1 MANYKKTGAGAKL
14 NATEA
19 KQELKKLLY
28 QGMSVK
34 DGLLQIGRS
43 VRTYEEWRKR
53 DKEFADEVT
62 RIRGVLK
69 DKKNGLYD
77 NTPVP
82 DFPEFC
88 ETYLGNK
95 LFAHQLQWFDML
107 EGRPPRDLH
116 PAMTYEAGR
125 ESRMIVNTPPG
136 HAKSTTITVNYVI
149 WRLMKNPDLK
159 VIIVSKAQRLSE
171 QFLLQIKERLT
182 NPQYSKLQ
190 ETFGPPGGWQEG
202 SASWK
207 QSQFYISGRS
217 AEAKDP
223 SVQAV
228 GIRGQ
233 VYGARA
239 DLVIVDDAIDNT
251 NVGEYEKQIDW
262 LLGIVASRLAP
273 RTGRLLVVGTR
284 ISAKDLYSEL
294 RNPERYYGQSQPWT
308 YLLQPAVLEFDD
320 DPKKWN
326 TLWAYSDSPADP
338 DEEPNEEGLYRRW
351 DGETLK
357 DLRDGIAPALWSR
370 IYQQEQIAENS
381 VFEPE
386 SVSRACQARQ
396 TGMIPDDANIG
407 REGGMDG
414 LYIIAGLDPASTGYT
429 AAVVL
434 GVDLQ
439 TGKRHIIDI
448 SNRAGSKPD
457 ETRDLI
463 KEWTERYGV
472 KEWRI
477 ERNAFQTFLTRDTE
491 INEYLASRGV
501 VLTEHMTNNNKH
513 DPNFGVMAMSAL
525 FTQNLITLPRSDIQR
540 VKTLIEQ
547 LVTWQPNPPKGLK
560 TDVVMALWFAELRA
574 LEMVSRAER
583 KNYFRNSPFMTR
595 QDMQDRVLVGSQDT
609 APYRSFWG
617 GNF

>member
-1 MANYKKTGAGAKL
+1 MANVGKRKAL

-19 KQELKKLLY
+19 KVELKKLLY
-28 QGMSVK
+28 QNMSIK
-34 DGLLQIGRS
+34 DALLQIDRS
-43 VRTYEEWRKR
+43 VRWYEDQRKR
-53 DKEFADEVT
+53 DAAWAEEIT
-62 RIRGVLK
+62 RIRGVLR

-77 NTPVP
+77 ETPVP

-88 ETYLGNK
+88 ETYLGNR
-95 LFAHQLQWFDML
+95 LFPHQLQWFDML

-116 PAMTYEAGR
+116 PAMTYEEGR
-125 ESRMIVNTPPG
+125 PSRMIVNTPPG

-190 ETFGPPGGWQEG
+190 EMFGPPGGWQEG

-207 QSQFYISGRS
+207 QSQFYIAGRS

-284 ISAKDLYSEL
+284 ISARDLYSEL
-294 RNPERYYGQSQPWT
+294 RNPERYFGQAQPWT

-338 DEEPNEEGLYRRW
+338 EEEPNEDGLYRRW

-370 IYQQEQIAENS
+370 IYQQEQIAEDS
-381 VFEPE
+381 VFEPAA
-386 SVSRACQARQ
+386 VSRACQARQ
-396 TGMIPDDANIG
+396 TGTIPDDSNIG
-407 REGGMDG
+407 REGGMNG

-439 TGKRHIIDI
+439 NGKRHIIDI

-457 ETRDLI
+457 ETRALI
-463 KEWTERYGV
+463 KDWTERYNV

-491 INEYLASRGV
+491 INEYLAARGV

-525 FTQNLITLPRSDIQR
+525 FTQNMITLPRSDIQR

-574 LEMVSRAER
+574 LELVSRAER
-583 KNYFRNSPFMTR
+583 KNYFRDSPFMTR
-595 QDMQDRVLVGSQDT
+595 QDMTDRVLVGAQDT
-609 APYRSFWG
+609 TQYRSFWG
-617 GNF
+617 GSF

>member
-1 MANYKKTGAGAKL
+1 
-14 NATEA
+14 
-19 KQELKKLLY
+19 
-28 QGMSVK
+28 
-34 DGLLQIGRS
+34 
-43 VRTYEEWRKR
+43 
-53 DKEFADEVT
+53 
-62 RIRGVLK
+62 
-69 DKKNGLYD
+69 
-77 NTPVP
+77 
-82 DFPEFC
+82 
-88 ETYLGNK
+88 
-95 LFAHQLQWFDML
+95 
-107 EGRPPRDLH
+107 
-116 PAMTYEAGR
+116 
-125 ESRMIVNTPPG
+125 
-136 HAKSTTITVNYVI
+136 
-149 WRLMKNPDLK
+149 
-159 VIIVSKAQRLSE
+159 VSKAQRLSE

-207 QSQFYISGRS
+207 ASQFYISGRS

-239 DLVIVDDAIDNT
+239 DLVVVDDAIDNT

-262 LLGIVASRLAP
+262 LLGIVGSRLAP

-284 ISAKDLYSEL
+284 IAAKDLYSEL
-294 RNPERYYGQSQPWT
+294 RNPERYFGTAQPWT

-320 DPKKWN
+320 DPKDWK

-338 DEEPNEEGLYRRW
+338 DEEPEENGLYRRW

-370 IYQQEQIAENS
+370 IYQQEQVAENS
-381 VFEPE
+381 VFDPE
-386 SVSRACQARQ
+386 SVSRSCQARQ
-396 TGMIPDDANIG
+396 TGIIPNDISLG
-407 REGGMDG
+407 REEGMDG
-414 LYIIAGLDPASTGYT
+414 LYILAGLDPASTGYT

-434 GVDLQ
+434 GVDLE
-439 TGKRHIIDI
+439 TGKRHVIDI

-457 ETRDLI
+457 ETRALI
-463 KEWTERYGV
+463 KDWTERYGV

-501 VLTEHMTNNNKH
+501 MLTEHMTNNNKS

-525 FTQNLITLPRSDIQR
+525 FTNNQITLPRSDIQR
-540 VKTLIEQ
+540 VKSLIEQ
-547 LVTWQPNPPKGLK
+547 LVTWQPHPPKGQK
-560 TDVVMALWFAELRA
+560 TDIVMALWFAELRA
-574 LEMVSRAER
+574 IELVNRSAR
-583 KNYFRNSPFMTR
+583 KTYFRNSPFMTR
-595 QDMQDRVLVGSQDT
+595 QDITDRTLVSAQDT
-609 APYRSFWG
+609 SEYKSFWG
-617 GNF
+617 GKY

>member
-1 MANYKKTGAGAKL
+1 MANHGKRKAL
-14 NATEA
+14 NADEA
-19 KQELKKLLY
+19 KVEIKKLMY
-28 QGMSVK
+28 QGLSIK
-34 DGLLQIGRS
+34 DSLLQVDRS
-43 VRTYEEWRKR
+43 VRWYEEARKH
-53 DKEFADEVT
+53 DSEWATEIT
-62 RIRGVLK
+62 RIRGVLR
-69 DKKNGLYD
+69 DKKNG
-77 NTPVP
+77 TFEEEPVP

-88 ETYLGNK
+88 ETYLGNR
-95 LFAHQLQWFDML
+95 LFPHQLQWFDML

-116 PAMTYEAGR
+116 PAMTYEEGR
-125 ESRMIVNTPPG
+125 PSRMIVNTPPG

-149 WRLMKNPDLK
+149 WRLIKNPDLK

-207 QSQFYISGRS
+207 ASQFYISGRS

-239 DLVIVDDAIDNT
+239 DLVVVDDAIDNT

-262 LLGIVASRLAP
+262 LLGIVGSRLAP

-284 ISAKDLYSEL
+284 IAAKDLYSEL
-294 RNPERYYGQSQPWT
+294 RNPERYFGTAQPWT

-338 DEEPNEEGLYRRW
+338 DEEPEPNGLYRRW

-381 VFEPE
+381 VFDPE
-386 SVSRACQARQ
+386 HVSRSCQARQ
-396 TGMIPDDANIG
+396 TGIIPNDISLG
-407 REGGMDG
+407 REEGMDG
-414 LYIIAGLDPASTGYT
+414 LYILAGLDPASTGYT

-434 GVDLQ
+434 GVDLE
-439 TGKRHIIDI
+439 TGKRHVIDI

-457 ETRDLI
+457 ETRELI
-463 KEWTERYGV
+463 KDWTERYGV

-501 VLTEHMTNNNKH
+501 MLTEHMTNNNKS

-525 FTQNLITLPRSDIQR
+525 FANNQITLPRSDIQR
-540 VKTLIEQ
+540 VKSLIEQ
-547 LVTWQPNPPKGLK
+547 LVTWQPNPPKGQK
-560 TDVVMALWFAELRA
+560 TDIVMALWFAELRA
-574 LEMVSRAER
+574 LELVNRSAR
-583 KNYFRNSPFMTR
+583 KTYFRNSPFMTR
-595 QDMQDRVLVGSQDT
+595 QDITDRTLISAQDT
-609 APYRSFWG
+609 SEYKSFWG
-617 GNF
+617 GKY

>member
-1 MANYKKTGAGAKL
+1 MANVGKRKAL
-14 NATEA
+14 NAEEA
-19 KQELKKLLY
+19 KVEIKKLMY
-28 QGMSVK
+28 QGMSIK
-34 DGLLQIGRS
+34 DALLQVDRS
-43 VRTYEEWRKR
+43 VRWYEEARKR
-53 DKEFADEVT
+53 DANWASEIT
-62 RIRGVLK
+62 RIRTVVR
-69 DKKNGLYD
+69 DKKNGTFED
-77 NTPVP
+77 EPVP

-88 ETYLGNK
+88 ETYLGNR
-95 LFAHQLQWFDML
+95 LFPHQLQWFDML
-107 EGRPPRDLH
+107 EGRPPRNLH
-116 PAMTYEAGR
+116 PAMTYESGR

-207 QSQFYISGRS
+207 QSQFYIAGRS

-262 LLGIVASRLAP
+262 LLGIVGSRLAP

-284 ISAKDLYSEL
+284 IASKDLYSEL
-294 RNPERYYGQSQPWT
+294 RNPERYFGTAQPWT

-320 DPKKWN
+320 DPKNWK

-338 DEEPNEEGLYRRW
+338 DEIPNEEGLYRRW

-370 IYQQEQIAENS
+370 IYQQEQVAEDA
-381 VFEPE
+381 VFDPE

-396 TGMIPDDANIG
+396 TGMIPDDENLG

-429 AAVVL
+429 AAVVY

-439 TGKRHIIDI
+439 NGQRYVIDI

-457 ETRDLI
+457 ETRELI
-463 KEWTERYGV
+463 RDWTSRYGI

-491 INEYLASRGV
+491 INEYLSSRGV
-501 VLTEHMTNNNKH
+501 VLTEHMTNSNKH

-525 FTQNLITLPRSDIQR
+525 FKNNQISLPRSDIQR
-540 VKTLIEQ
+540 VKSLIEQ
-547 LVTWQPNPPKGLK
+547 LVTWQPHPPKGLK
-560 TDVVMALWFAELRA
+560 TDIVMALWFAELRA
-574 LEMVSRAER
+574 LELVSRAER

-595 QDMQDRVLVGSQDT
+595 QDMTDRVLVGAQDT
-609 APYRSFWG
+609 QPYRSYWG

>member
-1 MANYKKTGAGAKL
+1 MANYGKRKAL
-14 NATEA
+14 NANEA
-19 KQELKKLLY
+19 KVELRKLLY
-28 QGMSVK
+28 QGLSIK
-34 DGLLQIGRS
+34 DALIQVDRS
-43 VRTYEEWRKR
+43 QRWYEEARKN
-53 DKEFADEVT
+53 DKAFADEIT
-62 RIRGVLK
+62 RIRKVMIE
-69 DKKNGLYD
+69 KKNGNFD
-77 NTPVP
+77 EIQVP

-95 LFAHQLQWFDML
+95 LFPHQLQWFDML
-107 EGRPPRDLH
+107 EGREPRDLH
-116 PAMTYEAGR
+116 PAMTYEEGR
-125 ESRMIVNTPPG
+125 PSRMIVNTPPG

-182 NPQYSKLQ
+182 NPQYSRLQ

-223 SVQAV
+223 TVQAV

-239 DLVIVDDAIDNT
+239 DLVIVDDAVDNT

-262 LLGIVASRLAP
+262 LLGIVGSRLAP

-284 ISAKDLYSEL
+284 IAAKDLYSEL
-294 RNPERYYGQSQPWT
+294 RSQDRYYGQKQPWT

-320 DPKKWN
+320 DPKNWK

-338 DEEPNEEGLYRRW
+338 EEEPEPNGLYRRW

-357 DLRDGIAPALWSR
+357 DLRDGIAPSLWSR
-370 IYQQEQIAENS
+370 IYQQEQVAEDS

-386 SVSRACQARQ
+386 SVSRSCQARQ
-396 TGMIPDDANIG
+396 TGFIPDDPNLG
-407 REGGMDG
+407 REGGMGG
-414 LYIIAGLDPASTGYT
+414 LYILAGLDPASTGYT

-439 TGKRHIIDI
+439 NGKRHVIDI
-448 SNRAGSKPD
+448 YNKAGSKPE
-457 ETRDLI
+457 ETKSLIRD
-463 KEWTERYGV
+463 WTDRYGI

-477 ERNAFQTFLTRDTE
+477 ERNAFQTFLTRDPE
-491 INEYLASRGV
+491 INEYLAARGV
-501 VLTEHMTNNNKH
+501 ILTEHMTNNNKH

-525 FTQNLITLPRSDIQR
+525 FTQNMITLPRSDIQR

-560 TDVVMALWFAELRA
+560 TDIVMALWFAELRA
-574 LEMVSRAER
+574 LELISRAER

-595 QDMQDRVLVGSQDT
+595 QDMTDRVLVGAQDT
-609 APYRSFWG
+609 DNYRSFWG
-617 GNF
+617 GSF

>member
-1 MANYKKTGAGAKL
+1 VANVGKRKAL
-14 NATEA
+14 NAEEA
-19 KQELKKLLY
+19 KVELKKLAY
-28 QGMSVK
+28 QGMSIK
-34 DGLLQIGRS
+34 DALVQVDRS
-43 VRTYEEWRKR
+43 VRWYEDVRKR
-53 DKEFADEVT
+53 DATWASEMT
-62 RIRGVLK
+62 RIRTVVR
-69 DKKNGLYD
+69 DKKNGTFED
-77 NTPVP
+77 EPVP

-95 LFAHQLQWFDML
+95 LFPHQLQWFDML

-182 NPQYSKLQ
+182 NPQYAKLQ

-207 QSQFYISGRS
+207 QSQFYITGRS

-239 DLVIVDDAIDNT
+239 DLVVVDDAIDNT

-284 ISAKDLYSEL
+284 IASKDLYSEL
-294 RNPERYYGQSQPWT
+294 RNPERYFGTTQPWT

-320 DPKKWN
+320 NPKNWK

-338 DEEPNEEGLYRRW
+338 DEEPNETGLYRRW

-370 IYQQEQIAENS
+370 IYQQEQVAEDA
-381 VFEPE
+381 VFNPE
-386 SVSRACQARQ
+386 AVSRACQARQ
-396 TGMIPDDANIG
+396 TGMIPDDENLG

-414 LYIIAGLDPASTGYT
+414 LYIIAGLDPASTGFT
-429 AAVVL
+429 AAVCL
-434 GVDLQ
+434 GVDLN
-439 TGKRHIIDI
+439 TGMRHVIDI
-448 SNRAGSKPD
+448 SNRSGSKPD
-457 ETRDLI
+457 ETRQLI
-463 KEWTERYGV
+463 RDWTDRYGI

-491 INEYLASRGV
+491 VNEYLASRGV
-501 VLTEHMTNNNKH
+501 MLTEHMTNNNKH

-525 FTQNLITLPRSDIQR
+525 FTQNMITLPNSGVQR
-540 VKTLIEQ
+540 VKSLIEQ
-547 LVTWQPNPPKGLK
+547 LVTWQPHPPKGLK
-560 TDVVMALWFAELRA
+560 TDIVMALWFAELRA
-574 LEMVSRAER
+574 LELVSRAER

-595 QDMQDRVLVGSQDT
+595 QDMTDRVLVGAQDT
-609 APYRSFWG
+609 QPYRSYWG

>member
-1 MANYKKTGAGAKL
+1 MANHGKRKAL

-28 QGMSVK
+28 QGMSIK
-34 DGLLQIGRS
+34 AALLQIDRS
-43 VRTYEEWRKR
+43 VRWYEDVRSKDAEWAA
-53 DKEFADEVT
+53 EIT
-62 RIRGVLK
+62 RIRGVLR

-77 NTPVP
+77 ETPVP

-95 LFAHQLQWFDML
+95 LFPHQLQWFDML

-116 PAMTYEAGR
+116 PAMTYEEGR
-125 ESRMIVNTPPG
+125 PSRMIVNTPPG

-207 QSQFYISGRS
+207 ASQFYISGRS

-239 DLVIVDDAIDNT
+239 DLVVVDDAIDNT

-262 LLGIVASRLAP
+262 LLGIVGSRLAP

-284 ISAKDLYSEL
+284 IAAKDLYSEL
-294 RNPERYYGQSQPWT
+294 RNPERYFGTAQPWT

-338 DEEPNEEGLYRRW
+338 DEEPEPNGLYRRW

-381 VFEPE
+381 VFDPE
-386 SVSRACQARQ
+386 HVSRSCQARQ
-396 TGMIPDDANIG
+396 TGIIPNDISLG
-407 REGGMDG
+407 RAEGMDG
-414 LYIIAGLDPASTGYT
+414 LYILAGLDPASTGYT

-434 GVDLQ
+434 GVDLE
-439 TGKRHIIDI
+439 TGKRHVIDI

-457 ETRDLI
+457 ETRELI
-463 KEWTERYGV
+463 KDWTERYGV

-501 VLTEHMTNNNKH
+501 MLTEHMTNNNKS

-525 FTQNLITLPRSDIQR
+525 FANNQITLPRSDIQR
-540 VKTLIEQ
+540 VKSLIEQ
-547 LVTWQPNPPKGLK
+547 LVTWQPNPPKGQK
-560 TDVVMALWFAELRA
+560 TDIVMALWFAELRA
-574 LEMVSRAER
+574 LELVNRSAR
-583 KNYFRNSPFMTR
+583 KTYFRNSPFMTR
-595 QDMQDRVLVGSQDT
+595 QDITDRTLVGAQDT
-609 APYRSFWG
+609 SEYKSFWG
-617 GNF
+617 GRY